1 MHMRDAIDEE
11 VKKLRED
18 MERKCDMS
26 AVLNMPTTLSL
37 RHCAMSANYTE
48 ERQNS
53 RRFDLRC
60 FQQNSHGV
68 QNSTAPLFNLFH
80 ILSLTPRALI
90 RRPA

>member
-37 RHCAMSANYTE
+37 RHCAMSANYTK
-48 ERQNS
+48 ERVKE
-53 RRFDLRC
+53 L
-60 FQQNSHGV
+60 
-68 QNSTAPLFNLFH
+68 LFAH
-80 ILSLTPRALI
+80 
-90 RRPA
+90 